1 MTDTDGTGIAHEA
14 PEFGDVDFQLAKQEG
29 IHITSAIDE
38 AGKYTAEIP
47 DYQGQLYLDCIDPI
61 TERLKTEGTLF
72 KKEGITHRVPY
83 CPRSNTPLI
92 QKAQKSWFI
101 DIQRIK
107 SELIEQNESINW
119 FPDHFKHGRFLKSL
133 ESAPDWCISR
143 SRFWGTPMP
152 VWQNADGSERVVI
165 NSREELYQ
173 KNKSLGQITKL
184 VVLRHAQ
191 SEANILKCYDDTG
204 ESPLSDFGKK
214 QAQEL
219 VEQLKAEGVEVIV
232 SSPFLRTIQTITP
245 FSEATGISIETM
257 TELQETQHG
266 KYANCKQE
274 GEDWAECRKRFGAE
288 LDYKFGDT
296 GESQNDLRA
305 RGQRVIDYLLAK
317 YPGKTVAIVSHGFPV
332 RSLEDQL

>member
-1 MTDTDGTGIAHEA
+1 M
-14 PEFGDVDFQLAKQEG
+14 
-29 IHITSAIDE
+29 
-38 AGKYTAEIP
+38 
-47 DYQGQLYLDCIDPI
+47 
-61 TERLKTEGTLF
+61 
-72 KKEGITHRVPY
+72 
-83 CPRSNTPLI
+83 

-107 SELIEQNESINW
+107 SELITQNESINW

-152 VWQNADGSERVVI
+152 VWQDADGSERVVI

-173 KNKSLGQITKL
+173 RNKPLGQITKL
-184 VVLRHAQ
+184 VILRHAQ
-191 SEANILKCYDDTG
+191 SEANIVKCYDDTG

-219 VEQLKAEGVEVIV
+219 VEQLKREGVEVII
-232 SSPFLRTIQTITP
+232 SSPFKRTIQTITP
-245 FSEATGISIETM
+245 FAEATGISIETM
-257 TELQETQHG
+257 NELQETQHG

-274 GEDWAECRKRFGAE
+274 GDDWAECRKRFGAE

-305 RGQRVIDYLLAK
+305 RGQKVIDYILAK
-317 YPGKTVAIVSHGFPV
+317 YPGKTVVIVSHGFPV